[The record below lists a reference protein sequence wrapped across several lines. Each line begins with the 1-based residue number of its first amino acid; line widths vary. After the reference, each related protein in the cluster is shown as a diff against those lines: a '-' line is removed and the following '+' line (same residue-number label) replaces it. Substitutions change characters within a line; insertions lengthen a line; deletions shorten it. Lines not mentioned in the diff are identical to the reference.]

1 MTFCI
6 AQFVDFRGLYDPKWW
21 LLTSL
26 SSMICAI
33 AILHH
38 VSNKTELKDNFIAW
52 LGRISFSIYLVHGIV
67 IDYIPTGTLV
77 PKLDTPACLTI
88 VVAISWLTERF
99 IERPGI
105 RFSKMV
111 AKFRG
116 PAPTDEAVPARA

>member
-1 MTFCI
+1 
-6 AQFVDFRGLYDPKWW
+6 
-21 LLTSL
+21 LTSL
-26 SSMICAI
+26 AAMIGAI

-38 VSNKTELKDNFIAW
+38 ASNETELKDNLIAW

-77 PKLDTPACLTI
+77 PKIDTPACLA
-88 VVAISWLTERF
+88 VVIAISWRTEHF

-111 AKFRG
+111 AKFRAT
-116 PAPTDEAVPARA
+116 APPDAVMPARA